1 MNSSNILNKE
11 KQNLNEVKLT
21 NNLSIHHLE
30 NIKSKLILKTIF
42 NKINK
47 VKLFNIIRFNKKIQN
62 KIGINIKDY
71 QNYSENYTPIKIEI
85 IPKENKYGTFIK
97 IPFKDKS
104 YYHIYINDSKKE
116 EDKNSINEHD
126 KITKIKVI
134 IEHQVKSLNELFK
147 YCEIIESIN
156 FRLFARNNINN
167 MRHMFWGCI
176 SLKKL
181 NISNFNTINVTD
193 MNGMFFGCSSI
204 KKLDLSK
211 FNTNKVTDMN
221 SMFRD
226 CSSLT
231 ELDLSRFNM
240 NNVTDISFMFFGCSS
255 LEKLNL
261 TINKNNQIINDRY
274 MFNGCYKLKEN

>member
-204 KKLDLSK
+204 KKLDLS
-211 FNTNKVTDMN
+211 
-221 SMFRD
+221 
-226 CSSLT
+226 
-231 ELDLSRFNM
+231 RFNM